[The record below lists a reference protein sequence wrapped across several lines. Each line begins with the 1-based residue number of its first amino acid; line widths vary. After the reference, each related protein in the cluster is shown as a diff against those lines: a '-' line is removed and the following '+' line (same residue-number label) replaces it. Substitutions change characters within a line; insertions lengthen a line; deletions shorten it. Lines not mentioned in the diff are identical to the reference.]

1 MQVFSPKS
9 MIFLK
14 EIVVFL
20 QNRPPSAG
28 GRLKCVEICFQ
39 NRFLADLSVCRLKCV
54 GTVLFKGTP
63 PKSQIRENKGVIFQ
77 GGGGNIQRNSS
88 DIFAPKAL
96 FDQSGRRPK

>member
-1 MQVFSPKS
+1 MGNPDIAEEIFTIFEMSQKFRDVFKCVELFFSILAHLSVCPLKCVEIFSPKS
-9 MIFLK
+9 MGFLK

-54 GTVLFKGTP
+54 GTV
-63 PKSQIRENKGVIFQ
+63 
-77 GGGGNIQRNSS
+77 
-88 DIFAPKAL
+88 
-96 FDQSGRRPK
+96 

>member
-28 GRLKCVEICFQ
+28 GRLKCVEMYFQ
-39 NRFLADLSVCRLKCV
+39 NHFLADLSVCRLKCV
-54 GTVLFKGTP
+54 GTVVSEDLADLDLAGT
-63 PKSQIRENKGVIFQ
+63 ITG
-77 GGGGNIQRNSS
+77 
-88 DIFAPKAL
+88 
-96 FDQSGRRPK
+96 

>member
-1 MQVFSPKS
+1 MCGRVKCVQVFSPKS

-54 GTVLFKGTP
+54 GTVVSVLGTA
-63 PKSQIRENKGVIFQ
+63 IRVAKVW
-77 GGGGNIQRNSS
+77 
-88 DIFAPKAL
+88 
-96 FDQSGRRPK
+96 